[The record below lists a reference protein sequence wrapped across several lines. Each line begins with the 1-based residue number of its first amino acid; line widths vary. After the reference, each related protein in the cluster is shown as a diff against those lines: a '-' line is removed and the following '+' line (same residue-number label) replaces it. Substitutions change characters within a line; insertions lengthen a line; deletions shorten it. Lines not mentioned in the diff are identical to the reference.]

1 MSIDLDIIEDNPLW
15 RFSAS
20 PPYLMTPLDLR
31 GVRIFDDGQKGKSK
45 EEFNYRKEQ
54 KRYG

>member
-1 MSIDLDIIEDNPLW
+1 MPIDLDIIEDNPLW

-31 GVRIFDDGQKGKSK
+31 GVRIFDDGQK

>member
-31 GVRIFDDGQKGKSK
+31 GVRIFYEDARGKPK

-54 KRYG
+54 KIEE